1 MTDDDKL
8 KLSNLLLD
16 GNVGSKLD
24 ELLIN
29 KLGTVSLDPSK
40 TSKDVSVGNG
50 EDVVGEPGVE
60 ESSNFHALDGI
71 DMAF

>member
-60 ESSNFHALDGI
+60 ESSNSHALDEI
-71 DMAF
+71 DMAC